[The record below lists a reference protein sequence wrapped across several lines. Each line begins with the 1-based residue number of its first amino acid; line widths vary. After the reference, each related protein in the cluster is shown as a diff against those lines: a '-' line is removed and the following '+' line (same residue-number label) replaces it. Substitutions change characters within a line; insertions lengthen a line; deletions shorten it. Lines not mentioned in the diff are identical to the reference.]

1 MATAIRAKF
10 QSKIGLNPPGWINDI
25 NLGVAYTN
33 PSSIINALNLNKVS
47 SSNSYF
53 QVIFEYL
60 QNVSISRVLGGL
72 FGPPIRRGD
81 NMIEIVM
88 SKDMYSSSANGAI
101 MLKFVRAVLAAG
113 DREGKIALP
122 QNTSVDRKKD
132 DNKIVIIKFNV

>member
-1 MATAIRAKF
+1 MATAIRTKF
-10 QSKIGLNPPGWINDI
+10 QSKVGLNPPGWINDI

-33 PSSIINALNLNKVS
+33 PSSIINALNLSRVS

-53 QVIFEYL
+53 QVIFDYL

-122 QNTSVDRKKD
+122 LKTSVDKSFNGKV
-132 DNKIVIIKFNV
+132 VIITFNV

>member
-1 MATAIRAKF
+1 MATAIRTKF
-10 QSKIGLNPPGWINDI
+10 QSKIGSNPPGWINDL

-33 PSSIINALNLNKVS
+33 PSSIINALNLSNAS

-60 QNVSISRVLGGL
+60 QKVEQSRVLGGL
-72 FGPPIRRGD
+72 FMSTLRRGD

-122 QNTSVDRKKD
+122 QNTSVGRSD
-132 DNKIVIIKFNV
+132 DFKRVIITFNV

>member
-1 MATAIRAKF
+1 MATAIRTKF

-33 PSSIINALNLNKVS
+33 PSSIINALNLSRVS

-53 QVIFEYL
+53 QVIFDYL

-88 SKDMYSSSANGAI
+88 SKDMYSASANGAI

-122 QNTSVDRKKD
+122 LKTSVDKSFNGKV
-132 DNKIVIIKFNV
+132 VIITFNV

>member
-1 MATAIRAKF
+1 MATAIRTKF
-10 QSKIGLNPPGWINDI
+10 QSKIGLNPPGWINDL

-33 PSSIINALNLNKVS
+33 PSSIINALNLSNAS

-53 QVIFEYL
+53 QVIFDYL

-81 NMIEIVM
+81 NTIEIVM
-88 SKDMYSSSANGAI
+88 SKDMYSSSTNGAI

-122 QNTSVDRKKD
+122 QNTSVGRSD
-132 DNKIVIIKFNV
+132 DFKRVIIKFNV

>member
-1 MATAIRAKF
+1 MATAIRTKF

-33 PSSIINALNLNKVS
+33 PSSIINALNLSNAS

-60 QNVSISRVLGGL
+60 QKVEQSRVLGGL
-72 FGPPIRRGD
+72 FISTLRRGD

-122 QNTSVDRKKD
+122 QNTSVGRSD
-132 DNKIVIIKFNV
+132 DFKRVIITFNV